1 MVKTKNG
8 IVAALDVG
16 SSKVSCFIA
25 RVDGS
30 SGLRVIGIGHQPS
43 SGIRGGNIVD
53 MEAAEHAISSAVNGA
68 EQMCGERVEEIVV
81 GVGGG
86 YPASHTFGVEVAI
99 NGHEITDRD
108 IRRVLSQV
116 HLPAETSDR
125 DLIHT
130 MPIGYSIDGRS
141 GIRDPRGMYGERLG
155 VDVHLVTA
163 AAGAMRN
170 LGVCV
175 KRTHLEIA
183 ERCVTPFA
191 AGLACLVQDE
201 MDLGVTL
208 IDMGGGTTSIA
219 VFYDGN
225 LIYTD
230 SIPVGGNHVTSDIAR
245 GLSTP
250 LADAERMKILYGRS
264 VAKANDQYEII
275 DVPLIG
281 EQEHT
286 EPNHVP
292 RSILVGIIRPRLEE
306 TFELVRGRLESSGVD
321 KLTGR
326 RIVLTGGA
334 SQLDGVAE
342 SAAQILNKQVRNGR
356 PVRVSGL
363 AEATGGPACTACAGL
378 LTYALRAQGGS
389 VQPAAHMNGES
400 EASRFGRLGSWLREN
415 F

>member
-1 MVKTKNG
+1 MVKARNG
-8 IVAALDVG
+8 IIAALDFG
-16 SSKVSCFIA
+16 SSKVCCFIA
-25 RVDGS
+25 RVEGNNQ
-30 SGLRVIGIGHQPS
+30 LRVVGIGHQQS
-43 SGIRGGNIVD
+43 SGIKGGNIVD
-53 MEAAEHAISSAVNGA
+53 MEAAEHALSSAVNAA
-68 EQMCGERVEEIVV
+68 EQMCGERVEEVVV

-99 NGHEITDRD
+99 GGHEVADRD

-125 DLIHT
+125 ELIHT
-130 MPIGYSIDGRS
+130 MPIGYSIDGR
-141 GIRDPRGMYGERLG
+141 GGVRDPRGMYGERLG

-163 AAGAMRN
+163 ASGAMRN
-170 LGVCV
+170 LGICV
-175 KRTHLEIA
+175 KRAHLEIA
-183 ERCVTPFA
+183 DRCVTSFA
-191 AGLACLVQDE
+191 AGLASLVQDE

-230 SIPVGGNHVTSDIAR
+230 SIPVGGNHVTHDVAR

-250 LADAERMKILYGRS
+250 VADAERMKILYGRS
-264 VAKANDQYEII
+264 VSKPNDEYEII

-292 RSILVGIIRPRLEE
+292 RSILVGIIRPRIEE
-306 TFELVRGRLESSGVD
+306 TFELVRGRLEASGVD

-334 SQLDGVAE
+334 SQLDGIAE

-356 PVRVSGL
+356 PVRVTGL
-363 AEATGGPACTACAGL
+363 AEATGGPAFSACAGL
-378 LTYALRAQGGS
+378 LTYALRAQSSGTAAS
-389 VQPAAHMNGES
+389 VPGAES

>member
-1 MVKTKNG
+1 MVKARNG
-8 IVAALDVG
+8 VIAALDIG
-16 SSKVSCFIA
+16 SSKVCCFIA
-25 RVDGS
+25 RVEGNNQ
-30 SGLRVIGIGHQPS
+30 LRVVGIGHQPS
-43 SGIRGGNIVD
+43 SGIKGGNIVD
-53 MEAAEHAISSAVNGA
+53 MEAAEHALSSAVNAA
-68 EQMCGERVEEIVV
+68 EQMCGERVEEVIV

-99 NGHEITDRD
+99 GGHEVADRD

-125 DLIHT
+125 ELIHT
-130 MPIGYSIDGRS
+130 MPIGYSIDGR
-141 GIRDPRGMYGERLG
+141 GGVRDPRGMYGERLG

-163 AAGAMRN
+163 ASGSMRN
-170 LGVCV
+170 LGICV
-175 KRTHLEIA
+175 KRAHLEIA
-183 ERCVTPFA
+183 DRCVTSFA
-191 AGLACLVQDE
+191 AGLASLVQDE

-230 SIPVGGNHVTSDIAR
+230 SIPVGGNHVTHDIAR

-250 LADAERMKILYGRS
+250 VADAERMKILYGRS
-264 VAKANDQYEII
+264 VSKPNDEYEII

-292 RSILVGIIRPRLEE
+292 RSVLVGIIRPRIEE
-306 TFELVRGRLESSGVD
+306 TFELVRGRLEASGVD

-334 SQLDGVAE
+334 SQLDGIAQ

-356 PVRVSGL
+356 PVRVTGL
-363 AEATGGPACTACAGL
+363 AEATGGPAFSACAGL
-378 LTYALRAQGGS
+378 LTYALRAQSAGAAASAPGGE
-389 VQPAAHMNGES
+389 A
-400 EASRFGRLGSWLREN
+400 EASRFSRLGSWLREN

>member
-1 MVKTKNG
+1 MVKARNG
-8 IVAALDVG
+8 VIAALDIG
-16 SSKVSCFIA
+16 SSKVCCFIA
-25 RVDGS
+25 RVEGNNQ
-30 SGLRVIGIGHQPS
+30 LRVVGIGHQPS
-43 SGIRGGNIVD
+43 SGIKGGNIVD
-53 MEAAEHAISSAVNGA
+53 MEAAEHALSSAVNAA
-68 EQMCGERVEEIVV
+68 EQMCGERVEEVVV

-99 NGHEITDRD
+99 GGHEVADRD

-125 DLIHT
+125 ELIHT
-130 MPIGYSIDGRS
+130 MPIGYSIDGR
-141 GIRDPRGMYGERLG
+141 GGVRDPRGMYGERLG

-163 AAGAMRN
+163 ASGAMRN
-170 LGVCV
+170 LGICV
-175 KRTHLEIA
+175 KRAHLEIA
-183 ERCVTPFA
+183 DRCVTSFA
-191 AGLACLVQDE
+191 AGLASLVQDE

-208 IDMGGGTTSIA
+208 IDMGGGTTSIS

-230 SIPVGGNHVTSDIAR
+230 SIPVGGNHVTHDIAR

-250 LADAERMKILYGRS
+250 VADAERMKILYGRS
-264 VAKANDQYEII
+264 TNKPNDEYEII

-292 RSILVGIIRPRLEE
+292 RSVLVGIIRPRIEE
-306 TFELVRGRLESSGVD
+306 TFELVRGRLEASGVD

-334 SQLDGVAE
+334 SQLDGIAQ

-356 PVRVSGL
+356 PVRVTGL
-363 AEATGGPACTACAGL
+363 AEATGGPAFSACAGL
-378 LTYALRAQGGS
+378 LTYALRSQAAGAAAAAPGG
-389 VQPAAHMNGES
+389 ET

>member
-1 MVKTKNG
+1 MVKARNG
-8 IVAALDVG
+8 IIAALDIG
-16 SSKVSCFIA
+16 SSKVCCFIA
-25 RVDGS
+25 RVEG
-30 SGLRVIGIGHQPS
+30 GNQLRVVGIGHQQS
-43 SGIRGGNIVD
+43 SGIKGGNIVD
-53 MEAAEHAISSAVNGA
+53 MEAAEHALSSAVNAA

-99 NGHEITDRD
+99 GGHEVADKD

-125 DLIHT
+125 ELIHT
-130 MPIGYSIDGRS
+130 MPIGYSIDGRA
-141 GIRDPRGMYGERLG
+141 GVRDPRGMYGERLG

-163 AAGAMRN
+163 ASGAMRN
-170 LGVCV
+170 LGICV
-175 KRTHLEIA
+175 KRAHLEIA
-183 ERCVTPFA
+183 DRCVTSFA
-191 AGLACLVQDE
+191 AGLASLVQDE

-230 SIPVGGNHVTSDIAR
+230 SIPVGGNHVTHDIAR

-250 LADAERMKILYGRS
+250 VADAERMKILYGRS
-264 VAKANDQYEII
+264 VSKPNDEYEII

-292 RSILVGIIRPRLEE
+292 RSILVGIIRPRIEE
-306 TFELVRGRLESSGVD
+306 TFELVRGRLEASGVD

-334 SQLDGVAE
+334 SQLDGIAE

-356 PVRVSGL
+356 PVRVTGL
-363 AEATGGPACTACAGL
+363 AEATGGPAFSACAGL
-378 LTYALRAQGGS
+378 LTYALRAQSSGTAAS
-389 VQPAAHMNGES
+389 VPGAES

>member
-1 MVKTKNG
+1 VVKARNG
-8 IVAALDVG
+8 IIAALDIG
-16 SSKVSCFIA
+16 SSKVCCFIA
-25 RVDGS
+25 RIEG
-30 SGLRVIGIGHQPS
+30 GNQLRVVGIGHQQS
-43 SGIRGGNIVD
+43 SGIKGGNIVD
-53 MEAAEHAISSAVNGA
+53 MEAAEHALSSAVNAA

-99 NGHEITDRD
+99 GGHEVADKD

-125 DLIHT
+125 ELIHT
-130 MPIGYSIDGRS
+130 MPIGYSIDGRA
-141 GIRDPRGMYGERLG
+141 GVRDPRGMYGERLG

-163 AAGAMRN
+163 ASGAMRN
-170 LGVCV
+170 LGICV
-175 KRTHLEIA
+175 KRAHLEIA
-183 ERCVTPFA
+183 DRCVTSFA
-191 AGLACLVQDE
+191 AGLASLVQDE

-230 SIPVGGNHVTSDIAR
+230 SIPVGGNHVTHDIAR

-250 LADAERMKILYGRS
+250 VADAERMKILYGRS
-264 VAKANDQYEII
+264 VSKPNDEYEII

-292 RSILVGIIRPRLEE
+292 RSILVGIIRPRIEE
-306 TFELVRGRLESSGVD
+306 TFELVRGRLEASGVD

-334 SQLDGVAE
+334 SQLDGIAE

-356 PVRVSGL
+356 PVRVTGL
-363 AEATGGPACTACAGL
+363 AEATGGPAFSACAGL
-378 LTYALRAQGGS
+378 LTYALRAQSSGTAAS
-389 VQPAAHMNGES
+389 VPGAES

>member
-1 MVKTKNG
+1 M
-8 IVAALDVG
+8 
-16 SSKVSCFIA
+16 
-25 RVDGS
+25 
-30 SGLRVIGIGHQPS
+30 
-43 SGIRGGNIVD
+43 
-53 MEAAEHAISSAVNGA
+53 
-68 EQMCGERVEEIVV
+68 
-81 GVGGG
+81 
-86 YPASHTFGVEVAI
+86 
-99 NGHEITDRD
+99 
-108 IRRVLSQV
+108 
-116 HLPAETSDR
+116 PAETSDR

-130 MPIGYSIDGRS
+130 MPIGYSIDGRT

-183 ERCVTPFA
+183 ELCVTPFA

-342 SAAQILNKQVRNGR
+342 SAATILNKQVRTGR

-363 AEATGGPACTACAGL
+363 AEATGGPAFSACAGL

-389 VQPAAHMNGES
+389 VQPAAHMGEHG

>member
-1 MVKTKNG
+1 MVKARNG
-8 IVAALDVG
+8 IIAALDFG
-16 SSKVSCFIA
+16 SSKVCCFIA
-25 RVDGS
+25 RVEGNNQ
-30 SGLRVIGIGHQPS
+30 LRVVGIGHQQS
-43 SGIRGGNIVD
+43 SGIKGGNIVD
-53 MEAAEHAISSAVNGA
+53 MEAAEHALSSAVNAA
-68 EQMCGERVEEIVV
+68 EQMCGERVEEVVV

-99 NGHEITDRD
+99 GGHEVADRD

-125 DLIHT
+125 ELIHT
-130 MPIGYSIDGRS
+130 MPIGYSIDGR
-141 GIRDPRGMYGERLG
+141 GGVRDPRGMYGERLG

-163 AAGAMRN
+163 ASGAMRN
-170 LGVCV
+170 LGICV
-175 KRTHLEIA
+175 KRAHLEIA
-183 ERCVTPFA
+183 DRCVTSFA
-191 AGLACLVQDE
+191 AGLASLVQDE

-230 SIPVGGNHVTSDIAR
+230 SIPVGGNHVTHDVAR

-250 LADAERMKILYGRS
+250 VADAERMKILYGRS
-264 VAKANDQYEII
+264 VSKPNDEYEII

-292 RSILVGIIRPRLEE
+292 RSVLVGIIRPRIEE
-306 TFELVRGRLESSGVD
+306 TFELVRGRLEASGVD

-334 SQLDGVAE
+334 SQLDGIAE

-356 PVRVSGL
+356 PVRVTGL
-363 AEATGGPACTACAGL
+363 AEATGGPAFSACAGL
-378 LTYALRAQGGS
+378 LTYALRAQSSGTAAS
-389 VQPAAHMNGES
+389 VPGAES

>member
-1 MVKTKNG
+1 MVKARNG
-8 IVAALDVG
+8 IIAALDIG
-16 SSKVSCFIA
+16 SSKVCCFIA
-25 RVDGS
+25 RVEGNNQ
-30 SGLRVIGIGHQPS
+30 LRVVGIGHQPS
-43 SGIRGGNIVD
+43 SGIKGGNIVD
-53 MEAAEHAISSAVNGA
+53 MEAAEHALSSAVNAA
-68 EQMCGERVEEIVV
+68 EQMCGERVEEVIV

-99 NGHEITDRD
+99 GGHEVADRD

-125 DLIHT
+125 ELIHT
-130 MPIGYSIDGRS
+130 MPIGYSIDGR
-141 GIRDPRGMYGERLG
+141 GGVRDPRGMYGERLG

-163 AAGAMRN
+163 ASGSMRN
-170 LGVCV
+170 LGICV
-175 KRTHLEIA
+175 KRAHLEIA
-183 ERCVTPFA
+183 DRCVTSFA
-191 AGLACLVQDE
+191 AGLASLVQDE

-230 SIPVGGNHVTSDIAR
+230 SIPVGGNHVTHDIAR

-250 LADAERMKILYGRS
+250 VADAERMKILYGRS
-264 VAKANDQYEII
+264 VSKPNDEYEII

-292 RSILVGIIRPRLEE
+292 RSVLVGIIRPRIEE
-306 TFELVRGRLESSGVD
+306 TFELVRGRLEASGVD

-334 SQLDGVAE
+334 SQLDGIAQ

-356 PVRVSGL
+356 PVRVTGL
-363 AEATGGPACTACAGL
+363 AEATGGPAFSACAGL
-378 LTYALRAQGGS
+378 LTYALRAQSAGAVASAPGGE
-389 VQPAAHMNGES
+389 A
-400 EASRFGRLGSWLREN
+400 EASRFSRLGSWLREN

>member
-1 MVKTKNG
+1 MVKARNG
-8 IVAALDVG
+8 IIAALDIG
-16 SSKVSCFIA
+16 SSKVCCFIA
-25 RVDGS
+25 RIEG
-30 SGLRVIGIGHQPS
+30 GNQLRVVGIGHQQS
-43 SGIRGGNIVD
+43 SGIKGGNIVD
-53 MEAAEHAISSAVNGA
+53 MEAAEHALSSAVNAA

-99 NGHEITDRD
+99 GGHEVADKD

-125 DLIHT
+125 ELIHT
-130 MPIGYSIDGRS
+130 MPIGYSIDGRA
-141 GIRDPRGMYGERLG
+141 GVRDPRGMYGERLG

-163 AAGAMRN
+163 ASGAMRN
-170 LGVCV
+170 LGICV
-175 KRTHLEIA
+175 KRAHLEIA
-183 ERCVTPFA
+183 DRCVTSFA
-191 AGLACLVQDE
+191 AGLASLVQDE

-230 SIPVGGNHVTSDIAR
+230 SIPVGGNHVTHDIAR

-250 LADAERMKILYGRS
+250 VADAERMKILYGRS
-264 VAKANDQYEII
+264 VSKPNDEYEII

-292 RSILVGIIRPRLEE
+292 RSILVGIIRPRIEE
-306 TFELVRGRLESSGVD
+306 TFELVRGRLEASGVD

-334 SQLDGVAE
+334 SQLDGIAE

-356 PVRVSGL
+356 PVRVTGL
-363 AEATGGPACTACAGL
+363 AEATGGPAFSACAGL
-378 LTYALRAQGGS
+378 LTYALRAQSSGTAAS
-389 VQPAAHMNGES
+389 VPGAES

>member
-1 MVKTKNG
+1 MVKARNG
-8 IVAALDVG
+8 IIAALDIG
-16 SSKVSCFIA
+16 SSKVCCFIA
-25 RVDGS
+25 RIEG
-30 SGLRVIGIGHQPS
+30 GNQLRVVGIGHQQS
-43 SGIRGGNIVD
+43 SGIKGGNIVD
-53 MEAAEHAISSAVNGA
+53 MEAAEHALSSAVNAA

-99 NGHEITDRD
+99 GGHEVADRD

-125 DLIHT
+125 ELIHT
-130 MPIGYSIDGRS
+130 MPIGYSIDGRA
-141 GIRDPRGMYGERLG
+141 GVRDPRGMYGERLG

-163 AAGAMRN
+163 ASGAMRN
-170 LGVCV
+170 LGICV
-175 KRTHLEIA
+175 KRAHLEIA
-183 ERCVTPFA
+183 DRCVTSFA
-191 AGLACLVQDE
+191 AGLASLVQDE

-230 SIPVGGNHVTSDIAR
+230 SIPVGGNHVTHDIAR

-250 LADAERMKILYGRS
+250 VADAERMKILYGRS
-264 VAKANDQYEII
+264 VSKPNDEYEII

-292 RSILVGIIRPRLEE
+292 RSILVGIIRPRIEE
-306 TFELVRGRLESSGVD
+306 TFELVRGRLEASGVD

-334 SQLDGVAE
+334 SQLDGIAE

-356 PVRVSGL
+356 PVRVTGL
-363 AEATGGPACTACAGL
+363 AEATGGPAFSACAGL
-378 LTYALRAQGGS
+378 LTYALRAQSSGTAAS
-389 VQPAAHMNGES
+389 VPGAES

>member
-1 MVKTKNG
+1 MVKARNG
-8 IVAALDVG
+8 IIAALDIG
-16 SSKVSCFIA
+16 SSKVCCFIA
-25 RVDGS
+25 RVEGNNQ
-30 SGLRVIGIGHQPS
+30 LRVVGIGHQPS
-43 SGIRGGNIVD
+43 SGIKGGNIVD
-53 MEAAEHAISSAVNGA
+53 MEAAEHALSSAVNAA
-68 EQMCGERVEEIVV
+68 EQMCGERVEEVVV

-99 NGHEITDRD
+99 GGHEVADRD

-130 MPIGYSIDGRS
+130 MPIGYSIDGR
-141 GIRDPRGMYGERLG
+141 GGVRDPRGMYGERLG

-163 AAGAMRN
+163 ASGAMRN
-170 LGVCV
+170 LGICV
-175 KRTHLEIA
+175 KRAHLEIA
-183 ERCVTPFA
+183 DRCVTSFA
-191 AGLACLVQDE
+191 AGLASLVQDE

-208 IDMGGGTTSIA
+208 IDMGGGTTSIS

-230 SIPVGGNHVTSDIAR
+230 SIPVGGNHVTHDIAR

-250 LADAERMKILYGRS
+250 VADAERMKILYGRS
-264 VAKANDQYEII
+264 VSKPNDEYEII

-292 RSILVGIIRPRLEE
+292 RSVLVGIIRPRIEE
-306 TFELVRGRLESSGVD
+306 TFELVRGRLEASGVD

-334 SQLDGVAE
+334 SQLDGITQ

-356 PVRVSGL
+356 PVRVTGL
-363 AEATGGPACTACAGL
+363 AEATGGPAFSACAGL
-378 LTYALRAQGGS
+378 LTYALRAQSAGTAASVPGS
-389 VQPAAHMNGES
+389 EA

>member
-1 MVKTKNG
+1 MVKARNG
-8 IVAALDVG
+8 IIAALDIG
-16 SSKVSCFIA
+16 SSKVCCFIA
-25 RVDGS
+25 RIEANNQ
-30 SGLRVIGIGHQPS
+30 LRVVGIGHQPS
-43 SGIRGGNIVD
+43 SGIKGGNIVD
-53 MEAAEHAISSAVNGA
+53 MEAAEHALSSAVNAA

-99 NGHEITDRD
+99 GGHEVTDRD

-125 DLIHT
+125 ELIHT
-130 MPIGYSIDGRS
+130 MPIGYSIDGRA
-141 GIRDPRGMYGERLG
+141 GVRDPRGMYGERLG

-170 LGVCV
+170 LGICV
-175 KRTHLEIA
+175 KRAHLEIA
-183 ERCVTPFA
+183 DRCATSFA
-191 AGLACLVQDE
+191 AGLASLVQDE

-230 SIPVGGNHVTSDIAR
+230 SIPVGGNHVTHDIAR

-250 LADAERMKILYGRS
+250 VADAERMKILYGRS
-264 VAKANDQYEII
+264 LSKANDEYEII

-292 RSILVGIIRPRLEE
+292 RSVLVGIIRPRIEE
-306 TFELVRGRLESSGVD
+306 TFELVRGRLEASGVD

-334 SQLDGVAE
+334 SQLDGIAE

-356 PVRVSGL
+356 PVRVAGL
-363 AEATGGPACTACAGL
+363 AEATGGPAFSACAGL
-378 LTYALRAQGGS
+378 LTYALRAQSAGAAASAHGG
-389 VQPAAHMNGES
+389 ET
-400 EASRFGRLGSWLREN
+400 EASRFGRLGMWLREN

>member
-1 MVKTKNG
+1 MVKARNG
-8 IVAALDVG
+8 IIAALDIG
-16 SSKVSCFIA
+16 SSKVCCFIA
-25 RVDGS
+25 RVEGNNQ
-30 SGLRVIGIGHQPS
+30 LRVVGIGHQPS
-43 SGIRGGNIVD
+43 SGIKGGNIVD
-53 MEAAEHAISSAVNGA
+53 MEAAEHALSSAVNAA
-68 EQMCGERVEEIVV
+68 EQMCGERVEEVIV

-99 NGHEITDRD
+99 GGHEVADKD

-130 MPIGYSIDGRS
+130 MPIGYSIDGR
-141 GIRDPRGMYGERLG
+141 GGVRDPRGMYGERLG

-163 AAGAMRN
+163 ASGAMRN
-170 LGVCV
+170 LGICV
-175 KRTHLEIA
+175 KRSHLEIA
-183 ERCVTPFA
+183 DRCVTSFA
-191 AGLACLVQDE
+191 AGLASLVQDE

-230 SIPVGGNHVTSDIAR
+230 SIPVGGNHVTHDIAR

-250 LADAERMKILYGRS
+250 VADAERMKILYGRS
-264 VAKANDQYEII
+264 TNKPNDEYEII

-292 RSILVGIIRPRLEE
+292 RSVLVGIIRPRIEE
-306 TFELVRGRLESSGVD
+306 TFELVRGRLEASGVD

-334 SQLDGVAE
+334 SQLDGIAQ

-356 PVRVSGL
+356 PVRVTGL
-363 AEATGGPACTACAGL
+363 AEATGGPAFSACAGL
-378 LTYALRAQGGS
+378 LTYALRAQSTGTAPT
-389 VQPAAHMNGES
+389 VPGET